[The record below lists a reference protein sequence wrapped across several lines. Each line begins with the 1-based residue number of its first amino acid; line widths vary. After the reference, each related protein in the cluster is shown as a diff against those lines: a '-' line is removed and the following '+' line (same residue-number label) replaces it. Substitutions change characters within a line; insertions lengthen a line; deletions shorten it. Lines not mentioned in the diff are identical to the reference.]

1 MKKGIIA
8 VGVMALAML
17 IATNARAYNRKYVQD
32 LADNGSNYVDMT
44 CPAGTKL
51 VGFAYFDL
59 ENDAA
64 DAASVVCEGAGG
76 ETTIPKTSDWPSTTK
91 EVQEH
96 KCNKDEKVWG
106 VSYKDRSGKD
116 AMDGLRVICKNKKTG
131 AIRYSYNPD
140 TQGGP
145 AWVNIFT
152 SGGEI
157 VGLSYKDGGGG
168 GTHTDYCDGV
178 TILTK

>member
-1 MKKGIIA
+1 MKRGMIA
-8 VGVMALAML
+8 VAALALFVMF
-17 IATNARAYNRKYVQD
+17 ATNADAANRKYVKD
-32 LADNGSNYVDMT
+32 LEDNGANYVDMY

-51 VGFAYFDL
+51 IGFAYFDL

-76 ETTIPKTSDWPSTTK
+76 ETVIPKTSDWPSSTK

-96 KCNKDEKVWG
+96 TCNKNEKVWG

-131 AIRYSYNPD
+131 QIRYSYNPD

-145 AWVNIFT
+145 AYLNIFT
-152 SGGEI
+152 TGAEI
-157 VGLSYKDGGGG
+157 IGLSYKDGGGG
-168 GTHTDYCDGV
+168 GTHTDFCDGV
-178 TILTK
+178 TILMK

>member
-8 VGVMALAML
+8 VAALALM
-17 IATNARAYNRKYVQD
+17 ISMVTNADAANRKYVQD
-32 LADNGSNYVDMT
+32 LAENDANFVDMY

-51 VGFAYFDL
+51 IGFAYFDL
-59 ENDAA
+59 GNDAA
-64 DAASVVCEGAGG
+64 DAASVVCKGAGG
-76 ETTIPKTSDWPSTTK
+76 QTTIPKTGDWPSTTK

-96 KCNKDEKVWG
+96 KCNADEKVWG
-106 VSYKDRSGKD
+106 VSYKDRSNKD

-131 AIRYSYNPD
+131 QVRYSFNPD

-145 AWVNIFT
+145 AYVNIFT

-157 VGLSYKDGGGG
+157 IGLAYKDGGCGG
-168 GTHTDYCDGV
+168 DDSDCADGV
-178 TILTK
+178 TIITP